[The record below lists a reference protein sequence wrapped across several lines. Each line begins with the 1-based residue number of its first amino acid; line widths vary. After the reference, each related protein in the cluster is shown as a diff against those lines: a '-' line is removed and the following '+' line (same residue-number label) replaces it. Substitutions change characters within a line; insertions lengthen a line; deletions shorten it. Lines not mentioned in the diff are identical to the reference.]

1 MNKNIYINLL
11 NREMNKI
18 MEIEIIMEKKQL
30 KLMKKNYVWK
40 NMIQNLIQIHY
51 FKKHHKNLIRVQVL
65 KDYF

>member
-40 NMIQNLIQIHY
+40 NMI
-51 FKKHHKNLIRVQVL
+51 
-65 KDYF
+65 